1 MAFRTLADRSKGC
14 EWPITWYT
22 WHVRQIFLREWDSW
36 ILWVNNDAVQT
47 TEHKSAVLLI
57 SFCRTS
63 IFFSFLEGKDW
74 WRRSHGRLTYYSFYV
89 DSVYIFNYK
98 CIWFLFFLFVSYL
111 LYKWNAIKKNVLW
124 EGTPSIT
131 NIDEWIQ
138 DCKHIFQRNFIDSIR
153 FSISVIKRL
162 LEC

>member
-57 SFCRTS
+57 SFCKTS

-98 CIWFLFFLFVSYL
+98 CIWFLFFLSISYL
-111 LYKWNAIKKNVLW
+111 LYKWNAIKKRFMGGNSFNHKHWRVNTRLQTHLSK
-124 EGTPSIT
+124 EFRRQYSFL
-131 NIDEWIQ
+131 NI
-138 DCKHIFQRNFIDSIR
+138 SY
-153 FSISVIKRL
+153 
-162 LEC
+162 